1 MRTSR
6 LIGST
11 TATLVML
18 ALVAWSA
25 TASAQSSAGDTKE
38 IILSP
43 YIWGTSLSGTSTVGV
58 LPPVDV
64 DASFSDLFSNLN
76 IALAMHTSFT
86 MDDGHS

>member
-1 MRTSR
+1 M
-6 LIGST
+6 
-11 TATLVML
+11 ATWAML

-25 TASAQSSAGDTKE
+25 TASAQSSARDTNE
-38 IILSP
+38 IIFSP

-76 IALAMHTSFT
+76 IALLCIQSFT